1 MLVIFAGAT
10 GFLANTLQRAERTR
24 LLCRHILHCDAD
36 VANGLHGLQSQK
48 GGGAWQMERMRAA
61 VLEEAHIVA
70 CTLSFAGSA
79 TFARMSRPFD
89 VVVIDEAAQAVEPSV
104 LVPLVNGC
112 KQVKSLH
119 MLIKVTSD
127 DTYEQVADAS
137 HLWCQVLTKSQAH

>member
-1 MLVIFAGAT
+1 ML
-10 GFLANTLQRAERTR
+10 R
-24 LLCRHILHCDAD
+24 CDAE
-36 VANGLHGLQSQK
+36 VTCGSRCPQSQK

-112 KQVKSLH
+112 KQVH
-119 MLIKVTSD
+119 
-127 DTYEQVADAS
+127 S
-137 HLWCQVLTKSQAH
+137 HLGLLQGILDDKEPILGRCIPSTVLIVLQFPKLKTSRKVCSSHAVQI

>member
-1 MLVIFAGAT
+1 ML
-10 GFLANTLQRAERTR
+10 R
-24 LLCRHILHCDAD
+24 CDAD
-36 VANGLHGLQSQK
+36 VASGSRCPQSQK
-48 GGGAWQMERMRAA
+48 GGGVWQMKRMRAA

-119 MLIKVTSD
+119 TLREVTSD
-127 DTYEQVADAS
+127 DKYKQVADAS
-137 HLWCQVLTKSQAH
+137 HLWCQELTNSQAYQSHRSVAVMQCWYMH